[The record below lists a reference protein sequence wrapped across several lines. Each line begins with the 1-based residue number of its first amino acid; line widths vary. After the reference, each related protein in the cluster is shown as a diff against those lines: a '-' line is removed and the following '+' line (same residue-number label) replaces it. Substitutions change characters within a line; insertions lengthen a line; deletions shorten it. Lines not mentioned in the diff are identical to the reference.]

1 MKKGWVVLNVLC
13 IGIVCMMMTSCTG
26 IFQQKKLE
34 SSGQCGDQLNWT
46 YDQKKKTL
54 TISGSGAMNAPKFYW
69 NEYEIQTLVLEEGI
83 TSISQSAFYGHSG
96 LRGELKLPST
106 LETIEEFAFYDC
118 GNLEGNLIIPEN
130 VKRIG
135 DYAFRGCK
143 KNEW

>member
-54 TISGSGAMNAPKFYW
+54 TISGSGVRRRDYFHFT
-69 NEYEIQTLVLEEGI
+69 ISVLW
-83 TSISQSAFYGHSG
+83 SF
-96 LRGELKLPST
+96 
-106 LETIEEFAFYDC
+106 
-118 GNLEGNLIIPEN
+118 
-130 VKRIG
+130 
-135 DYAFRGCK
+135 
-143 KNEW
+143 